1 MGLNVHHL
9 VHDYGLAIVFAFAAL
24 QALGAPLPGTTAL
37 VAAAV
42 YAATNHGLPIA
53 GVIASAAAG
62 ALIGTSFGYAVGRW
76 GGEPLLLAVGRRLRQ
91 PPERIERWRA
101 AFAANAGKVL
111 FVGRFITGVRNVVGL
126 VAGASGMPVVRF
138 LPICA
143 AASAA
148 WALVNGLEY
157 YWFGHAIAGADTWL
171 QIVLLAVG
179 LVWLVITLRFLRRRL
194 MASVAP

>member
-9 VHDYGLAIVFAFAAL
+9 IHDYGLAIVFAFAAL

-37 VAAAV
+37 VVAAV
-42 YAATNHGLPIA
+42 YAATSHGLPIA
-53 GVIASAAAG
+53 GVLASAAAG
-62 ALIGTSFGYAVGRW
+62 AMIGTTCGYAVGRL

-91 PPERIERWRA
+91 PRERIERWRA
-101 AFAANAGKVL
+101 AFAANAGKVVFL
-111 FVGRFITGVRNVVGL
+111 GRFITGVRNVVGL
-126 VAGASGMPVVRF
+126 LAGASGMPAVRF

-148 WALVNGLEY
+148 WALINGLEY

-171 QIVLLAVG
+171 QVVLVLVG
-179 LVWLVITLRFLRRRL
+179 LAWLLITLRFLRRKL
-194 MASVAP
+194 VTL

>member
-9 VHDYGLAIVFAFAAL
+9 IHDYGCAIVFAFAAL

-53 GVIASAAAG
+53 GVLASAAAG
-62 ALIGTSFGYAVGRW
+62 ALVGTSCGYAVGRW

-101 AFAANAGKVL
+101 AFASNSGKLV
-111 FVGRFITGVRNVVGL
+111 FFGRFITGIRNVVGL
-126 VAGASGMPVVRF
+126 LAGASGMPAVRF
-138 LPICA
+138 LPVCA

-148 WALVNGLEY
+148 WALINGLEY
-157 YWFGHAIAGADTWL
+157 YWFGSAIAGADTWL
-171 QIVLLAVG
+171 QVVLVLAG
-179 LVWLVITLRFLRRRL
+179 IAWLVITLRFLRRKL
-194 MASVAP
+194 IASVP